1 MDGTSSKNQEWNV
14 EMTNDDKMIKL
25 VLINRNNNQVSK
37 IIARSEFIIENVH
50 QIGRSLEYE
59 YNKTNNP
66 VLMKVNMYDGNSGVC
81 LLYKNHR
88 KLDKRVNRKK

>member
-37 IIARSEFIIENVH
+37 IISRSEFIMENVH

-59 YNKTNNP
+59 YNKTNNVILEP
-66 VLMKVNMYDGNSGVC
+66 YNISRIIGLVNDLILAES
-81 LLYKNHR
+81 
-88 KLDKRVNRKK
+88 DK

>member
-37 IIARSEFIIENVH
+37 VIARSEFIIENVH

-59 YNKTNNP
+59 YNKTNNVILEP
-66 VLMKVNMYDGNSGVC
+66 YNISRIIGLVNDLILAES
-81 LLYKNHR
+81 
-88 KLDKRVNRKK
+88 DK

>member
-59 YNKTNNP
+59 YNKTNN
-66 VLMKVNMYDGNSGVC
+66 VIIIAMY
-81 LLYKNHR
+81 
-88 KLDKRVNRKK
+88 